1 MSAQGGEKRNDILQ
15 ILLDSQVAV
24 HSEDRLTADA
34 IISETLVFL
43 VAGSET
49 TSNTLGFAI
58 YSLLSHPEQL
68 QKLYKEIDEVPSEG
82 GPFKHE
88 QLKNLPYLN
97 AVINETLRV
106 FSVLPSGLQRMTVKK
121 TILGERYV
129 LPEGVRNYY

>member
-1 MSAQGGEKRNDILQ
+1 
-15 ILLDSQVAV
+15 LDSQVAV